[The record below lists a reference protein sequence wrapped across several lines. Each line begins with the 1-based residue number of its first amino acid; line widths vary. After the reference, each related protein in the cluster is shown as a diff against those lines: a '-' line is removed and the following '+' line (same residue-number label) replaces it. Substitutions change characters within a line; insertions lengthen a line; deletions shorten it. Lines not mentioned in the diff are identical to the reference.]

1 MAAGVTSRVVV
12 FDFDGTLAD
21 TWRDLQTALNRTLA
35 DTGLPPVEGPQVR
48 AWIGDGALK
57 LLANALPETERA
69 PEILEGHYERFRTHY
84 DRCCLDTTELYP
96 GIAQCLEALS
106 HHQLA
111 VLSNKPARFLDRII
125 DGLGIKGVFGAVLG
139 GDTLPVRKPDPAL
152 IEGVIERLGVRRPA
166 EIWMIGDSAV
176 DVETGRA
183 AGARTIGCGWGLRGR
198 EELRAAGVEFLLES
212 PSEIAPTIRRGGVP
226 R

>member
-1 MAAGVTSRVVV
+1 MSRAHSSRVVV

-21 TWRDLQTALNRTLA
+21 TWRDLATALNRTLA
-35 DTGLPPVEGPQVR
+35 ETGLPPVEGPQVQ

-57 LLANALPETERA
+57 LLANALPESERE
-69 PEILEGHYERFRTHY
+69 PSRLEPHYERFRAHY
-84 DRCCLDTTELYP
+84 DRCCLDTTDLYP
-96 GIAQCLEALS
+96 GISACLEALAQES
-106 HHQLA
+106 LA

-139 GDTLPVRKPDPAL
+139 GDTLPVRKPDPAVL
-152 IEGVIERLGVRRPA
+152 AGVIERLGVRPD
-166 EIWMIGDSAV
+166 EIWMIGDSAI

-198 EELRAAGVEFLLES
+198 EELRAAGVEFLLEH
-212 PSEIAPTIRRGGVP
+212 PREIARTVLSGARRG
-226 R
+226 